1 MRVVA
6 GGTNG
11 GPRGGRAAAGR
22 RYDESEGV
30 NVMVEVHDHDK
41 SKMGTPNWTHR
52 EEGVRKGG
60 GEWVEGEGEWGEL
73 DGEGGSI
80 FFHFG

>member
-1 MRVVA
+1 MCVVA

-11 GPRGGRAAAGR
+11 GPRGGGAAAGR

-52 EEGVRKGG
+52 EEGVRKEG
-60 GEWVEGEGEWGEL
+60 GERVEGRRVTRGE
-73 DGEGGSI
+73 
-80 FFHFG
+80 